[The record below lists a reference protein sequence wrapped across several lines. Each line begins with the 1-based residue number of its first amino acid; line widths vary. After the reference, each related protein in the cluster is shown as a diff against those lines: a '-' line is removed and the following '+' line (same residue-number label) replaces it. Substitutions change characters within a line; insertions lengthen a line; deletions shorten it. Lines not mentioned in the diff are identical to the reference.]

1 MKKMHTQNIRFF
13 SSEMETEREK
23 KRRYLSVPDNQI
35 VGNDLEKRSKI
46 TTTSEN

>member
-1 MKKMHTQNIRFF
+1 MKKNAHTKYSVFF
-13 SSEMETEREK
+13 VRNGNRERE